1 MSVSGPLQGLTIQV
15 VELNPYAPRPF
26 VLTEAAICIRD
37 AIRAAGYAAE
47 HVANQIEPG
56 QPALV
61 LNPLPSAV
69 PAGMV
74 LDRRGSA
81 VFNFEQLVGTTVL
94 AGPDYR
100 RWLRDRLVL
109 DYHSSN
115 VELLRRENGPQQQAF
130 EVPMVPTASLALPL
144 PEPDEKSVDVQFF
157 GTPSPRREAVL
168 EGLRAAGL
176 SVEMVAG
183 AYAQELAPA
192 VLRARLVLHVHF
204 YESALFPVVR
214 FLQPVAR
221 GIPIVCEASV
231 FSGLTDWSGSG
242 VLFAPYEQLVAA
254 CVALLRSPQEQRE
267 RGERA
272 RAFART
278 IDFAT
283 PFHSAARAWQ
293 DRLAPA
299 APPVPVAPPA
309 PATAQRGAA
318 PVPVAPPVTTPAPPP
333 AAMLKAS
340 RPPEEEDRL
349 LTNSEIEAILAQE
362 AAELPEAHL
371 PAPEPGIVKR
381 EPGQGRFGRWV
392 AWLLILFSLLTI
404 LQTMR

>member
-1 MSVSGPLQGLTIQV
+1 MSAATPPLHGLTIQV

-37 AIRAAGYAAE
+37 AIRGAGYAAE
-47 HVANQIEPG
+47 HVANQIVPG
-56 QPALV
+56 QPSLV

-74 LDRRGSA
+74 LDRRTSA

-115 VELLRRENGPQQQAF
+115 VELLRRENGPQQLAF
-130 EVPMVPTASLALPL
+130 EVPMVPSTSLAQPL
-144 PEPDEKSVDVQFF
+144 AEPVEKSVDVLFF
-157 GTPSPRREAVL
+157 GTPSPRRDAVL

-183 AYAQELAPA
+183 AYANELAPA

-231 FSGLTDWSGSG
+231 FSGLTDWSDSG
-242 VLFAPYEQLVAA
+242 VLFAPYDDLVAA
-254 CVALLRSPQEQRE
+254 CQALLNSPEEQRE
-267 RGERA
+267 RGERV

-283 PFHSAARAWQ
+283 PFHAVAEAWQ
-293 DRLAPA
+293 ARLAPA
-299 APPVPVAPPA
+299 PPA
-309 PATAQRGAA
+309 QPRGAA
-318 PVPVAPPVTTPAPPP
+318 PVPVAPPVSTPAPPP
-333 AAMLKAS
+333 AATLKAS
-340 RPPEEEDRL
+340 LPPEAEDRL

-371 PAPEPGIVKR
+371 PAPEAAIVKR

-392 AWLLILFSLLTI
+392 AWALILFSLLTI
-404 LQTMR
+404 LQAMR